1 MCARVG
7 IQLILYISRQICK
20 VVIQYSIFVLFEIK
34 IQNIINMGLAII
46 LKSGRLNINSL
57 DKFIEI
63 VDSAI
68 IIPYEKISPSDWGY
82 IYEKFVGQ
90 TLEDEGYEVQ
100 YNGLNLGY
108 NDRGIDLFAQ
118 KDSEITFVQCKYSS
132 KIISKQQMEWILYK
146 SSNLLLEKYLNTQ
159 FKISFLLVVNNKSV
173 SFSRKI
179 RKGVIFPFTP
189 ISNVEFPVLQYFLDH
204 NYIQDKV
211 HLKFREIEMIR

>member
-1 MCARVG
+1 MKMR
-7 IQLILYISRQICK
+7 
-20 VVIQYSIFVLFEIK
+20 
-34 IQNIINMGLAII
+34 LAQI
-46 LKSGRLNINSL
+46 LKSGRLTINSV
-57 DKFIEI
+57 DKFIEFA
-63 VDSAI
+63 DSEI

-100 YNGLNLGY
+100 YNGINLGF

-146 SSNLLLEKYLNTQ
+146 SSNLLLEKYLNTK
-159 FKISFLLVVNNKSV
+159 FKISFMLVVNNKSA

-179 RKGVIFPFTP
+179 SKGVNFTFTP
-189 ISNVEFPVLQYFLDH
+189 ISNVEFPILQYFLDH
-204 NYIQDKV
+204 NYIQNKV
-211 HLKFREIEMIR
+211 NLKFREIEMTR